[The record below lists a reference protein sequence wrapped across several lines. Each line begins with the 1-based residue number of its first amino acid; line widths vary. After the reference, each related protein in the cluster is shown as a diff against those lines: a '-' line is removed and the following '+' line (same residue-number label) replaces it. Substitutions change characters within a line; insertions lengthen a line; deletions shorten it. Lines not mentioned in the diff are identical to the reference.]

1 MKSKFLHII
10 FALLFVTSAFSQS
23 MIVDS
28 TTIIKVSFTG
38 QHTYVSDLGFYLLAP
53 GYGPGQ
59 ANPSIPGSYGIVEL
73 SPSIGAWYDSITYL
87 PTTVLGCNLVDFG
100 TTCNSGNDFNNF
112 SFTST
117 LPASNPAYTACICDL
132 PTPLTGNYASA
143 GPWSTIYGF
152 DAYTQG
158 WGLQIYDCE
167 PIDNGYLT
175 TATVFFI
182 NGTDTVKYII
192 PIGSYP
198 INDGA
203 CDYTAASYFQLLQSN
218 DSCNMSVNYTSI
230 DPSGSNTM
238 DGSIDITVAGGT
250 PPYQYIWNNGTTTVD
265 LNQIPFGTYSVDVFD
280 NNQCT
285 QSLTISL
292 IDSSTSTSSSCQAY
306 FAYYPD
312 SINMGDPGP
321 YAFYDYSQNMDS
333 SQINVISWYWSV
345 SGGGTSTTS
354 SVQNPVFY
362 LNTPGYYSVCL
373 YIITADSCSSS
384 YCDTV
389 VINGTNPCNINITYT
404 YLMPSQPNTMDG
416 AIDITVTGGT
426 PPYQYVWSNSENTE
440 DLNQISNG
448 TYSLTVYDNYQCSG
462 YANIIVNDSTSL
474 GFHAYVDVYNQ
485 TGYGICDGKLNVFA
499 EGGIPPYQY
508 LWSNGDTTQYTDSL
522 CEGHYDVTVYDA
534 MQNSYITNGNI
545 YYDSLNTTCRTYFY
559 YNINNS
565 TGNPLTT
572 YNFVDNSSGIEWMW
586 DFGDGTNSS
595 EEYPIHVFPAFG
607 TYNVCLTTTTFDS
620 CTSTH
625 CQILLVGGDSTVVD
639 SCNIFI
645 SVVITNCSN
654 ANTVDGAIDLT
665 VYGGTA
671 PFSYY
676 WGNGQAT
683 EDLTNLSSGSYYVSV
698 IDAIGCVASQQF
710 YVGVGNDTT
719 NYCNLYAYSD
729 IVPVSYIG
737 ASDGVIDVT
746 VVGGTAP
753 YSFLWSNGATTEDL
767 NGVTSGTYILTILS
781 ADSLCP
787 AYTLTANVYEPY
799 DPNGGIVID
808 SLYTNNIDTCFISTV
823 DSFYVSGVFVN
834 NNNTIT
840 VTWEFVV
847 GGVTYVINATY
858 TCSASGNYVVYLT
871 INCGSNKGLTTYMTY
886 IHTEITTASPVPTSE
901 SGISLYPN
909 PVKEK
914 LNISFK
920 NIDVNGATLNIY
932 NISGQVVYSNNEING
947 KTEVNTS
954 NLSEGV
960 YIVKIISDNNQYV
973 SKFVK

>member
-1 MKSKFLHII
+1 M
-10 FALLFVTSAFSQS
+10 LFGTSAFSQS

-28 TTIIKVSFTG
+28 NTIIKVSFTG

-59 ANPSIPGSYGIVEL
+59 LNESIPGNYGTVEL
-73 SPSIGAWYDSITYL
+73 LPSISGWNDSITSL
-87 PTTVLGCNLVDFG
+87 PDTVLGCSPSDFG
-100 TTCNSGNDFNNF
+100 YVCNGGNNFNNF

-117 LPASNPAYTACICDL
+117 LPASNPFFTACICDL
-132 PTPLTGNYASA
+132 QPPLTGNFASA
-143 GPWSTIYGF
+143 GPWSQIYGF
-152 DAYTQG
+152 DAYSQG

-175 TATVFFI
+175 TATVYFI
-182 NGTDTVKYII
+182 NGADTVKYII

-203 CDYTAASYFQLLQSN
+203 CDYTAASYFQLIKSS
-218 DSCNMSVNYTSI
+218 DSCDISVNYTSI
-230 DPSGSNTM
+230 DPSGSNTT
-238 DGSIDITVAGGT
+238 DGSIDITVTGGT
-250 PPYQYIWNNGTTTVD
+250 PPYQYIWNNGTTTED
-265 LNQIPFGTYSVDVFD
+265 LNQIPFGTYFVNVFD
-280 NNQCT
+280 NNQCS
-285 QSLTISL
+285 QSLTLSL

-312 SINMGDPGP
+312 SISMGDPGP

-362 LNTPGYYSVCL
+362 LTTPGYYSVCL

-384 YCDTV
+384 YCDSV
-389 VINGTNPCNINITYT
+389 VINGTNPCDINIAYN
-404 YLMPSQPNTMDG
+404 YVMPSSPNAMDG
-416 AIDITVTGGT
+416 SIDITVTGGT
-426 PPYQYVWSNSENTE
+426 PPYQYVWNNGISTE
-440 DLNQISNG
+440 DLNQISSG
-448 TYSLTVYDNYQCSG
+448 VYTVNVSDNNQCSQS
-462 YANIIVNDSTSL
+462 VTVSLMDSSSTL
-474 GFHAYVDVYNQ
+474 LNAYTDVYNE
-485 TGYGICDGKLNVFA
+485 TSFGACDGMIAVYPS
-499 EGGIPPYQY
+499 GGTSPYQFV
-508 LWSNGDTTQYTDSL
+508 WSNGATTQYIDSL
-522 CEGHYDVTVYDA
+522 CMGTYYVSVYDA
-534 MQNSYITNGNI
+534 LQNSYVTSGYV
-545 YYDSLNTTCRTYFY
+545 YYDSTNVNCYAYF
-559 YNINNS
+559 IPS
-565 TGNPLTT
+565 AQTIQP
-572 YNFVDNSSGIEWMW
+572 
-586 DFGDGTNSS
+586 GDIVSYTDYS
-595 EEYPIHVFPAFG
+595 
-607 TYNVCLTTTTFDS
+607 
-620 CTSTH
+620 
-625 CQILLVGGDSTVVD
+625 DSTVISWTWSFNGGTPNSSTLQNPPIVYNTIGTYD
-639 SCNIFI
+639 ACLTITTSNGCSSTYCDNITVSTDTIVIDTCNIYI
-645 SVVITNCSN
+645 SGVITNCSN
-654 ANTVDGAIDLT
+654 ANTADGAIDIT
-665 VYGGTA
+665 VTGGFA
-671 PFSYY
+671 PYSYN
-676 WGNGQAT
+676 WTSGNGVTYST
-683 EDLTNLSSGSYYVSV
+683 EDLNNILSGSYTVEVS
-698 IDAIGCVASQQF
+698 DSTGCVSYQQF
-710 YVGVGNDTT
+710 YVSYGNDTT
-719 NYCNLYAYSD
+719 AYCNLYAYSD
-729 IVPVSYIG
+729 VTPVSYIG
-737 ASDGVIDVT
+737 ANDGSIDVT

-753 YSFLWSNGATTEDL
+753 YYFNWSNGATTEDL
-767 NGVTSGTYILTILS
+767 IGVASGAYVVSIYS
-781 ADSLCP
+781 SDSLCP

-799 DPNGGIVID
+799 DPSGGIVID

-920 NIDVNGATLNIY
+920 NMDVNGATLNIY

-973 SKFVK
+973 SKFIK